1 MAAIFPGGR
10 DGAWRKCVVAGKP
23 APVIVDGT
31 LEVSEDGSQAR
42 CVVCV
47 NGRYYEVEGPL
58 VIGYVEGSEMDD
70 ETSDY

>member
-1 MAAIFPGGR
+1 
-10 DGAWRKCVVAGKP
+10 
-23 APVIVDGT
+23 VIVDGT